1 MNDPIQPTPLARI
14 TLRPVPGATPVVAP
28 AQRPPARQPGARVH
42 HVPASGDHRWSAS
55 ASACDPFGCLVDDA
69 PRPLGI
75 GDEVVVELEDERVG
89 PPVFV
94 TGFVRSCA
102 ETSPLRLS
110 IRLDTVGLLRSL
122 RFF

>member
-1 MNDPIQPTPLARI
+1 MNDPMRSTPLARI
-14 TLRPVPGATPVVAP
+14 SLSPAPGPASAPLRLSHASAPHPGV
-28 AQRPPARQPGARVH
+28 RVH
-42 HVPASGDHRWSAS
+42 HVPTSGDHQWSAS
-55 ASACDPFGCLVDDA
+55 ASACDPLGCLVEDA

-102 ETSPLRLS
+102 EASPWRLS
-110 IRLDTVGLLRSL
+110 IRLDTVGMLRSL